1 MKRFIITERNNLPT
15 SKINA
20 KSVMMR
26 MVLGAVTGLVIISI
40 FVFSVDQPK
49 PEWGKLWMIKPL
61 IITPLVGAFGSLI
74 FYSAGLIRFES
85 NWKNIVAMIFG
96 VIAFIIALWL
106 GIVLG
111 LNGTLWD

>member
-1 MKRFIITERNNLPT
+1 MTEKNNLTT
-15 SKINA
+15 SRLNA
-20 KSVMMR
+20 GSLLKR
-26 MVLGAVTGLVIISI
+26 MVLGAVTGLVIISV

-61 IITPLVGAFGSLI
+61 IVTPLVGAIGSLI
-74 FYSAGLIRFES
+74 FYSISLIHFQRS
-85 NWKNIVAMIFG
+85 WKNIVAMIFG
-96 VIAFIIALWL
+96 VIVFIVALWL